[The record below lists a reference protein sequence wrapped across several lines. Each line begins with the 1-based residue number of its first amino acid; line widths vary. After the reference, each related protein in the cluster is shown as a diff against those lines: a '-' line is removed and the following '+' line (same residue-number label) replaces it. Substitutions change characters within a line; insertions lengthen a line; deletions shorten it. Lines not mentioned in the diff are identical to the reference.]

1 MEPTNNDPRAE
12 RLFLPSASSFESTAL
27 CPGREQ
33 LLATLPAS
41 DIIGK
46 PNEAAETGTRIHKAR
61 ETGNTDDLSEEELAI
76 FNRGIGNEKRIVAEW
91 CQKFNISNFTEQPPE
106 TRLFLNWEETMEPAA
121 SAQLDVHFTAGAH
134 VLVIDLK
141 TLYCTWLTPAE
152 RNYQGRLQAV
162 LAAREYDAKHV
173 RMAFNKAMFGTSDVV
188 DYGEEDLSYAEA
200 SIFQRLWES
209 KQPGAPRH
217 AGMWCRNCPAVA
229 RCPESGAFA
238 MLPSRVPVAG
248 MSSTADVTALVE
260 TMTPDDLVAIFKKSS
275 VISKILDAVKDR
287 LKGMSAGE
295 LQVLGLGKKP
305 GRKLDP
311 ITNPLQAYLLLKRDG
326 IPEADMWAALNFSK
340 PKLVAAVQKSK
351 AGMTKKQLEVWLFEQ
366 MIAPYIEKQR
376 AEDSLEA
383 IG

>member
-1 MEPTNNDPRAE
+1 MSTEQDPRSE

-33 LLATLPAS
+33 LLATLPAET
-41 DIIGK
+41 IIGK

-61 ETGNTDDLSEEELAI
+61 ETGKTDELSEEELAI
-76 FNRGIGNEKRIVAEW
+76 FNRGMENEKRIVADW
-91 CQKFNISNFTEQPPE
+91 CQKFNISNFAEQPPE

-134 VLVIDLK
+134 VLSIDWK
-141 TLYCTWLTPAE
+141 TLWNPWLTPAE

-173 RMAFNKAMFGTSDVV
+173 RMAFNRAMFGTSDVV
-188 DYGEEDLSYAEA
+188 DYGEQDLAYAEA
-200 SIFQRLWES
+200 SIFQSLWES

-217 AGMWCRNCPAVA
+217 AGMWCRYCQAKAVCA
-229 RCPESGAFA
+229 EAGAFA

-275 VISKILDAVKDR
+275 VIDKILDAVKFR
-287 LKGMSAGE
+287 LKGMSAEE

-311 ITNPLQAYLLLKRDG
+311 ITNPLQAYLLLKREG
-326 IPEADMWAALNFSK
+326 VPEADMWAALNFSK
-340 PKLVAAVQKSK
+340 PKLVEAVWKSK
-351 AGMTKKQLEVWLFEQ
+351 AGMTKKQLELWLFSQ
-366 MIAPYIEKQR
+366 MLEPYIEKQT
-376 AEDSLEA
+376 ADSSLE
-383 IG
+383 IL